1 MVNACMKCTCIH
13 LQPKCVFLLLF
24 SHIHWHPCKNVVC
37 VCVCV
42 CVLYCCVECV
52 YRYSEIQMDHVAMEA
67 KIAYLYVC
75 VLLFFSHNIIYN
87 LCKVSGHL

>member
-1 MVNACMKCTCIH
+1 
-13 LQPKCVFLLLF
+13 
-24 SHIHWHPCKNVVC
+24 VC

-75 VLLFFSHNIIYN
+75 VLLFFSQPMQHLWASLTYN
-87 LCKVSGHL
+87 CVCLLLFDNCLGVHSSVVDCAVI